1 MYDYTDIRAN
11 IKSNPI
17 CFVFKIN
24 KNKEFDL
31 IIKSDGKSEAKKIL
45 KKKESY
51 KENIFYLIIKLTF
64 HKGTGWLQ
72 GGPLKAGVSVYK
84 FNDDKLTNLGNTKP
98 YSKMVGPVW
107 FSKEFLEKNNWNN
120 KYLDI
125 IVKKLVNG
133 KVQLSLISEKNYE
146 VYFK

>member
-98 YSKMVGPVW
+98 YSKMAGPVW
-107 FSKEFLEKNNWNN
+107 FSKEFLEKNNWNH

>member
-1 MYDYTDIRAN
+1 MYDYNDIRTN

-31 IIKSDGKSEAKKIL
+31 IIKSDSKSEAKKIL
-45 KKKESY
+45 KKKASE
-51 KENIFYLIIKLTF
+51 EDVFYLIIKLTF

-72 GGPLKAGVSVYK
+72 GGSLKAGISAYK

-107 FSKEFLEKNNWNN
+107 FGKEFLEKNNWNN
-120 KYLDI
+120 KYLDV

>member
-72 GGPLKAGVSVYK
+72 GGSLKAGVSAYK
-84 FNDDKLTNLGNTKP
+84 FNDDKLTNLGNSKP

-107 FSKEFLEKNNWNN
+107 FSKDFLEKNNWNN

>member
-72 GGPLKAGVSVYK
+72 GGSLKAGVSAYK
-84 FNDDKLTNLGNTKP
+84 FNDDKLTNLGNSKP